1 MICRKIYIPNYDIN
15 KELMSIE
22 INIEAKKAEV
32 SQEYLKWVVT
42 DREKEVLNET
52 TGKMEN
58 KLTKHADY
66 IAPKAPSIPM
76 PDPRNTHLAPYDN
89 LSKYWSKFLME
100 KHETFRKNKFIF
112 MKGADV
118 EEILKHVF
126 DAKDE
131 DLEEFRHAHDNMNQD
146 PTMDCRK
153 HASYRLGLDF
163 NSGIAQRLIREPLI
177 THASDGIGEYIS
189 ILLHSCLNPA

>member
-1 MICRKIYIPNYDIN
+1 
-15 KELMSIE
+15 
-22 INIEAKKAEV
+22 
-32 SQEYLKWVVT
+32 
-42 DREKEVLNET
+42 
-52 TGKMEN
+52 
-58 KLTKHADY
+58 
-66 IAPKAPSIPM
+66 M

-112 MKGADV
+112 MKGAEV

-177 THASDGIGEYIS
+177 THASDGIGENIHFF
-189 ILLHSCLNPA
+189 L